1 MWLPLGGSSLPRAG
15 HRFPGRISGDYFPP
29 WLPRLLHLLGG
40 SSLPRARY
48 ASPVA
53 SPQAAWL
60 LPSPPLL
67 PASRGVLL
75 LPSVPSRLRRPF
87 RRTPSARPPVRPCF
101 SHPPPPP
108 LPPAC
113 YQAPPCPTCPKRCS
127 IPRTPIPCS
136 ALPRAPLPWGLL
148 APPVFPFTRRGA
160 ARPSYIP
167 LNTMAHLR
175 PTMGSA
181 ADP

>member
-1 MWLPLGGSSLPRAG
+1 MGVVYSAPSLHENSA
-15 HRFPGRISGDYFPP
+15 
-29 WLPRLLHLLGG
+29 
-40 SSLPRARY
+40 
-48 ASPVA
+48 VA
-53 SPQAAWL
+53 SRNL
-60 LPSPPLL
+60 KLGSCIMGE
-67 PASRGVLL
+67 GVLL

-160 ARPSYIP
+160 ARPSYISSYTTKIHP
-167 LNTMAHLR
+167 HLFVTVAPGRRSTNRLRDSETLR
-175 PTMGSA
+175 PS
-181 ADP
+181 DPEIQKGWILLV